1 MEEMSHFK
9 NVQVYMFNLAQTYEK
24 FKRRWRIEQQQ
35 RSGVEMIGIIF
46 YIIGCDKMDT
56 KKVSLFHSN

>member
-1 MEEMSHFK
+1 MEEMSHLK
-9 NVQVYMFNLAQTYEK
+9 NMQVCMFNLAQTYEK
-24 FKRRWRIEQQQ
+24 FKRRWRIEQQ
-35 RSGVEMIGIIF
+35 RSGVELIGIIF